1 MGQSCEHGGRL
12 LRRFALNVYLSR
24 EPIASY
30 MFFLHY
36 FLSKD
41 SKEFP
46 YISYV
51 TRRVHNVKI
60 FNSQTLCNGY
70 SILLMWTRWLSRNEA
85 KSTRESCRLRV
96 LVFHNTDK
104 DITLPRV
111 LYEREFASRLILS
124 KIHPLPQ
131 ETSIYAYIHMYF
143 QVKNILYSIDAG
155 TLFLTMRRGRN
166 FSLSPKC
173 CEEPCN
179 LSFHHNLFPCP
190 VLTTVAR
197 ALSFAPR
204 LPRVSLLN

>member
-1 MGQSCEHGGRL
+1 MFIYLENQSQVMR
-12 LRRFALNVYLSR
+12 
-24 EPIASY
+24 
-30 MFFLHY
+30 FLHY
-36 FLSKD
+36 FLSQD

-51 TRRVHNVKI
+51 TRRVHSIKI

-85 KSTRESCRLRV
+85 KSARESCRLRV

-111 LYEREFASRLILS
+111 LYERDFASRLTLS
-124 KIHPLPQ
+124 KIHSLTQ
-131 ETSIYAYIHMYF
+131 ETSIYAYIHIYF

-179 LSFHHNLFPCP
+179 LSFHHNLFPFP